1 MLVLRKGKRTIKEY
15 SEPFAV
21 AEDVETLRGLFP
33 AAQIAPVQAFIQR
46 NAFQFAIYGARARL
60 GGGVMLRR
68 CEAEQNRTRE
78 EVLTLILRR
87 SCPA

>member
-33 AAQIAPVQAFIQR
+33 AAQLPAVQTFLKR
-46 NAFQFAIYGARARL
+46 NAFSFAIYGARARL
-60 GGGVMLRR
+60 GGGVML
-68 CEAEQNRTRE
+68 ET
-78 EVLTLILRR
+78 VR
-87 SCPA
+87 S